1 MFWQTARLGFRRLLV
16 SILPMTFVGG
26 FLVVVPT
33 VWAEWVVALKPD
45 KNPDVMKEERVALG
59 NYLEQATGESAR
71 VMVPMSGAV
80 ILEGLEN
87 GTVDAAF
94 LSAADMVLARERGA
108 AEILLAGE
116 IQGKTSYPSYWVTL
130 QDKPYQSVEDLR
142 GRPVAF
148 ASRTSM
154 SGFVIPYQDLVRRGL
169 LRGGENPEVFFGAG
183 NVFFG
188 TGYVS
193 AVERVL
199 SGEAEAAAVSYYVLD
214 EDKHL
219 AEEQRKQL
227 RALQSQGPVPTHVI
241 AVRRSLEPERQA
253 ALKKALLGLN
263 EGHSPN
269 GASDLGTRLFTGR
282 LVEVEPE
289 THLAG
294 IGEALSWVKAW
305 R

>member
-1 MFWQTARLGFRRLLV
+1 MFWQTARFEFRRVLA
-16 SILPMTFVGG
+16 SILPLTLLGG
-26 FLVVVPT
+26 LLAGVAT
-33 VWAEWVVALKPD
+33 VRAEWVVALKPD

-71 VMVPMSGAV
+71 VIVPMSGAV

-87 GTVDAAF
+87 GTVDAAY
-94 LSAADMVLARERGA
+94 LSAADMVLVRERGA

-169 LRGGENPEVFFGAG
+169 LRAGENPEDYFGAG
-183 NVFFG
+183 QVFFG

-219 AEEQRKQL
+219 TAEQRKQL

-241 AVRRSLEPERQA
+241 AVRRSLEPKRQA

-263 EGHSPN
+263 EGQTAN
-269 GASDLGTRLFTGR
+269 GANDLGKRLFTGR